1 MAIENPDRSKD
12 RDERERIGELE
23 AQVKELSGLVEILL
37 AKREYDLTVPVR
49 EEEEA
54 PKEEEASEEI
64 VSHKHHFLEE
74 VKESIGR
81 ALGGVE
87 GESLESRIGGIWLS
101 RIVAVLFMT
110 LMVLGGVIT
119 LQEDTLVAVYK
130 IGIGYAIAVGAI
142 AYGLVRR
149 RSESFFPQTILG
161 SGLAAFYFT
170 TYAGFFLENTRVFPF
185 PSMGIPAMACAL
197 LVVAVVAHLRR
208 SATAAGISLFL
219 IYYTVVLSLSTS
231 MDNNSVIYALITG
244 SLLAIVALAFHL
256 THRWLF
262 FTWGALIATQLT
274 YIYFFVLNPPEL
286 GFSDET
292 YFWYSN
298 AFLTLVFCVFSA
310 ACITDAGRS
319 GEFRRAVG
327 PMAGVNSFVY
337 LVLTW
342 VAIRINYAEYEWAFR
357 LWQTGLFLVFT
368 GYAQLVGPRR
378 NYLFQIFAAK
388 TFIIFTLALQ
398 ASLSHEWLLV
408 AMSLECLALGFSYMR
423 SGLVIFKLLGLSL
436 LLVTLVSCLFTANTS
451 DEIDILG
458 YTVQAKWFS
467 SISVALVFAVVAW
480 FHEHFV
486 RRVPPEERESR
497 SQWFLADTWVD
508 LSGSAMAMLYAASG
522 ALVLMSITI
531 IDLGDLPVMPYIL
544 AGEGIAMAVL
554 GLLLMTPQVE
564 VASVLLLF
572 AAHACYHIFL
582 WIGKEGFET
591 QPRYAL
597 YTSIVAGVTY
607 FGGYLWERYHRK
619 IQGGTQFEHA
629 AMASLPYLAA
639 TIMMVTLMERQLEGL
654 YAPLAQMVLA
664 AALFLASAAT
674 LLVGFRIAAILG
686 LAMGT
691 WSYYASFYDIRAPIT
706 EHPDF
711 AVGLL
716 VVLLCYAASERAA
729 GLWDHRRRVNT
740 WYTAGLRTLIVVA
753 AAMVGLLALLKWAPP
768 EQLSFYWLAL
778 AMAAMVLG
786 LVFRESRYRW
796 AGIVLYFGTAVH
808 FGLYDLRNLQPLLRF
823 TILAALVGSGLILA
837 WAYSEFRERQL
848 RKLREQ
854 RLTGA
859 PSDAA
864 DGDGHIADG

>member
-1 MAIENPDRSKD
+1 MAIENPERDKD
-12 RDERERIGELE
+12 HDERKRIGELE

-37 AKREYDLTVPVR
+37 AKGDDELSVPVP

-54 PKEEEASEEI
+54 AEEI
-64 VSHKHHFLEE
+64 VSHRHHLVED
-74 VKESIGR
+74 VRESIGR

-87 GESLESRIGGIWLS
+87 GESLEARVGGIWLS

-119 LQEDTLVAVYK
+119 LQTLGAEYK
-130 IGIGYAIAVGAI
+130 IGIGYAIAAGAI
-142 AYGLVRR
+142 AYGVVRR

-170 TYAGFFLENTRVFPF
+170 TYAGFFLENTRVFPS
-185 PSMGIPAMACAL
+185 PKVGIPVLACAL
-197 LVVAVVAHLRR
+197 LVVAVVAHVRR
-208 SATAAGISLFL
+208 SATVAGISLFL
-219 IYYTVVLSLSTS
+219 IYYTVVLSLSMS

-244 SLLAIVALAFHL
+244 SLLAIVALTFHL
-256 THRWLF
+256 THRWLL

-274 YIYFFVLNPPEL
+274 YIYFFVLNPPDL
-286 GFSDET
+286 GFSGRA

-310 ACITDAGRS
+310 ACITDASRR

-327 PMAGVNSFVY
+327 PMAAVNSFVY

-342 VAIRINYAEYEWAFR
+342 IAIRANYAEYEWAFR
-357 LWQTGLFLVFT
+357 LWQTGIFLVFT

-398 ASLSHEWLLV
+398 SSLSHEWLLV

-423 SGLVIFKLLGLSL
+423 SGLVVFKLLGLGL
-436 LLVTLVSCLFTANTS
+436 LLVTLVSCLLTAGFS

-467 SISVALVFAVVAW
+467 SIAVALVFGVVAW

-486 RRVPPEERESR
+486 RRVPPEARELR
-497 SQWFLADTWVD
+497 AQWFLADTWAD

-531 IDLGDLPVMPYIL
+531 IDLGDMPEMPYIL
-544 AGEGIAMAVL
+544 AGEGIAMAAL
-554 GLLLMTPQVE
+554 GLLLVTPQVE

-582 WIGKEGFET
+582 WLGKEGFET

-597 YTSIVAGVTY
+597 YTSIVAAVTY
-607 FGGYLWERYHRK
+607 FGGYLWERYQRK
-619 IQGGTQFEHA
+619 IEGGTQFERD
-629 AMASLPYLAA
+629 AMASVPYLAA
-639 TIMMVTLMERQLEGL
+639 TVMVATLMERHLEAL

-674 LLVGFRIAAILG
+674 LLVGFRIAGILG
-686 LAMGT
+686 LVLGT
-691 WSYYASFYDIRAPIT
+691 WSYYVSLYDVRVPIT
-706 EHPDF
+706 EHPDY
-711 AVGLL
+711 AVGLV

-729 GLWDHRRRVNT
+729 GLWDHRHNLITR
-740 WYTAGLRTLIVVA
+740 YGAGLRTLIVGA
-753 AAMVGLLALLKWAPP
+753 AALVGLLALLRWAPP

-778 AMAAMVLG
+778 AMGSMVLG
-786 LVFRESRYRW
+786 VVFRESRYRW
-796 AGIVLYFGTAVH
+796 AGIALYFGTALH
-808 FGLYDLRNLQPLLRF
+808 FGLYDLRNVQPLLRF
-823 TILAALVGSGLILA
+823 TILAVLVIIGLVLA
-837 WAYSEFRERQL
+837 WAYSDFRERQL
-848 RKLREQ
+848 RALREEH
-854 RLTGA
+854 LAGG
-859 PSDAA
+859 PSDEPAQEGRA
-864 DGDGHIADG
+864 TDG

>member
-1 MAIENPDRSKD
+1 MATEKPEDDKE
-12 RDERERIGELE
+12 RDERKRIGELE
-23 AQVKELSGLVEILL
+23 DQVKELSGLVEILL
-37 AKREYDLTVPVR
+37 AKRADELSVPVP
-49 EEEEA
+49 EEEQEEEA
-54 PKEEEASEEI
+54 P
-64 VSHKHHFLEE
+64 EE
-74 VKESIGR
+74 VVPHRHHLVEDVREGIGR
-81 ALGGVE
+81 ALGGEE

-119 LQEDTLVAVYK
+119 LQEETLGAIYK
-130 IGIGYAIAVGAI
+130 IGIGYAISAGAI
-142 AYGLVRR
+142 AYGLARR

-161 SGLAAFYFT
+161 SGLAACYFT
-170 TYAGFFLENTRVFPF
+170 TYAGFFLENTQVFPW
-185 PSMGIPAMACAL
+185 STAGIPVLACVL
-197 LVVAVVAHLRR
+197 LAVAVVAHVRR

-244 SLLAIVALAFHL
+244 SLLAIVALTFHL
-256 THRWLF
+256 THRWLL
-262 FTWGALIATQLT
+262 FTWGALVATQLT

-298 AFLTLVFCVFSA
+298 AFLTLIFCVFSA
-310 ACITDAGRS
+310 ACITDASRT
-319 GEFRRAVG
+319 GEYRRAVG
-327 PMAGVNSFVY
+327 PIAGVNSFVY
-337 LVLTW
+337 LALTW
-342 VAIRINYAEYEWAFR
+342 IAIRANYAEYEWAFR

-398 ASLSHEWLLV
+398 SSLSHEWLLV

-423 SGLVIFKLLGLSL
+423 SGLVIFKLLGLGL
-436 LLVTLVSCLFTANTS
+436 LSVTLVGCLFTAKFS

-467 SISVALVFAVVAW
+467 SIAVALVLSVVAW
-480 FHEHFV
+480 FNEHFV
-486 RRVPPEERESR
+486 RRVPPAEREVR
-497 SQWFLADTWVD
+497 GQWFLADTWVD
-508 LSGSAMAMLYAASG
+508 FSGSAMAMLYAASG

-531 IDLGDLPVMPYIL
+531 IDLGDMPAMPYIL
-544 AGEGIAMAVL
+544 AGEGIAMAAL
-554 GLLLMTPQVE
+554 GLLLVTPQVE

-582 WIGKEGFET
+582 WVGKEGFET
-591 QPRYAL
+591 QPRYAM

-607 FGGYLWERYHRK
+607 FGGYLWERYQRK
-619 IQGGTQFEHA
+619 IQGGTQFEHD
-629 AMASLPYLAA
+629 AMASIPYIAA
-639 TIMMVTLMERQLEGL
+639 TVMVATLMERHLEAL
-654 YAPLAQMVLA
+654 YVPLALMVLA

-674 LLVGFRIAAILG
+674 LLVGFRAAGILG
-686 LAMGT
+686 LALGT
-691 WSYYASFYDIRAPIT
+691 WSFYASSYDIRAPIT

-711 AVGLL
+711 AAGL
-716 VVLLCYAASERAA
+716 VVVLICYAASERAA
-729 GLWDHRRRVNT
+729 GLWDHRRQQATR
-740 WYTAGLRTLIVVA
+740 YGAGLRTLIVGVA
-753 AAMVGLLALLKWAPP
+753 ALVGLLALLQWAPP

-778 AMAAMVLG
+778 AMGAMVLG
-786 LVFRESRYRW
+786 VVFRESRYRW
-796 AGIVLYFGTAVH
+796 AGIALYFGTAVH
-808 FGLYDLRNLQPLLRF
+808 FGLYDLRNVQPLLRF
-823 TILAALVGSGLILA
+823 TILTVLVASGMVLA

-854 RLTGA
+854 NLAGGGPDKAAQDGR
-859 PSDAA
+859 AA
-864 DGDGHIADG
+864 DG

>member
-1 MAIENPDRSKD
+1 MAIENPETNSDRGED
-12 RDERERIGELE
+12 ERIGELE

-37 AKREYDLTVPVR
+37 SKGGDDLSVPVV
-49 EEEEA
+49 EEEQVPA
-54 PKEEEASEEI
+54 D
-64 VSHKHHFLEE
+64 VSDHKHHLVED
-74 VKESIGR
+74 VKDGIGR

-101 RIVAVLFMT
+101 RMVAVLFMT

-119 LQEDTLVAVYK
+119 LQEEALGAMYK
-130 IGIGYAIAVGAI
+130 IGIGYGVSALAIG
-142 AYGLVRR
+142 YGLALR

-170 TYAGFFLENTRVFPF
+170 TYAGFFLENTKVFSS
-185 PSMGIPAMACAL
+185 PSLGIPALACAL
-197 LVVAVVAHLRR
+197 LIIAAVAHLRR

-231 MDNNSVIYALITG
+231 MDNDSVVYALITG
-244 SLLAIVALAFHL
+244 SLLAIVALTFHV
-256 THRWLF
+256 THRWML

-274 YIYFFVLNPPEL
+274 YIYFFVINPPQL

-310 ACITDAGRS
+310 ACITDASRT

-337 LVLTW
+337 LALTW
-342 VAIRINYAEYEWAFR
+342 MSIRANYAEYEWAFR

-368 GYAQLVGPRR
+368 GYARLVGPRR

-388 TFIIFTLALQ
+388 TLIIFTLALQ

-423 SGLVIFKLLGLSL
+423 SGLVVFKLLGLGL
-436 LLVTLVSCLFTANTS
+436 LLVTLVGCLFSANLTNQI
-451 DEIDILG
+451 EILG
-458 YTVQAKWFS
+458 YTLEAKWFS
-467 SISVALVFAVVAW
+467 CLAVPLVFAVVAW

-486 RRVPPEERESR
+486 RRVPPEAREVKG
-497 SQWFLADTWVD
+497 QWFLADTWAD

-522 ALVLMSITI
+522 ALILMSITI
-531 IDLGDLPVMPYIL
+531 IDLGDLPSMPYIL

-554 GLLLMTPQVE
+554 GLLLATPPVE

-572 AAHACYHIFL
+572 ASHVCYHIFL
-582 WIGKEGFET
+582 WVGKEGFET

-597 YTSIVAGVTY
+597 YTSIVAGVTF
-607 FGGYLWERYHRK
+607 FGGYLWERYQRR
-619 IQGGTQFEHA
+619 IQGGTQFEHD
-629 AMASLPYLAA
+629 AMASIPYLAA
-639 TIMMVTLMERQLEGL
+639 TIMLATLMGRQLEPL

-664 AALFLASAAT
+664 AGLFLASAAT
-674 LLVGFRIAAILG
+674 MLVGFRVAGVVG
-686 LAMGT
+686 LAIGT
-691 WSYYASFYDIRAPIT
+691 GSYYASLYDVREPIT

-711 AVGLL
+711 VIGLL
-716 VVLLCYAASERAA
+716 VVMICYAAAERAG
-729 GLWDHRRRVNT
+729 GLWDYRRQATSRPG
-740 WYTAGLRTLIVVA
+740 ALLRTVIVAVA
-753 AAMVGLLALLKWAPP
+753 TAIGLLALFLWAPA
-768 EQLSFYWLAL
+768 EQLTFYWLAL
-778 AMAAMVLG
+778 AMGAMILG
-786 LVFRESRYRW
+786 VVFRESRYRW
-796 AGIVLYFGTAVH
+796 AGIALYFGTAIR
-808 FGLYDLRNLQPLLRF
+808 FGLHDLRSLQPLLRF
-823 TILAALVGSGLILA
+823 TILAALVASGLILA

-848 RKLREQ
+848 RKLREEH
-854 RLTGA
+854 LAGA
-859 PSDAA
+859 SSDDAA
-864 DGDGHIADG
+864 RDGHTADG

>member
-1 MAIENPDRSKD
+1 MAIEHPETNSN
-12 RDERERIGELE
+12 RDEGERIGELE

-37 AKREYDLTVPVR
+37 SRGEDKTPSSVV
-49 EEEEA
+49 EEQEA
-54 PKEEEASEEI
+54 PAEDAG
-64 VSHKHHFLEE
+64 HKHHLVED

-101 RIVAVLFMT
+101 RMVAVLFMT

-119 LQEDTLVAVYK
+119 LQEEALGAVYK
-130 IGIGYAIAVGAI
+130 IAIGYGVSALAI
-142 AYGLVRR
+142 AYGLALR

-170 TYAGFFLENTRVFPF
+170 TYASFFLENTKIF
-185 PSMGIPAMACAL
+185 PSASLGIPALAAAL
-197 LVVAVVAHLRR
+197 LVVAAIAHVRR

-231 MDNNSVIYALITG
+231 MDNDSVIYALITG
-244 SLLAIVALAFHL
+244 SLLAIVALTFHL
-256 THRWLF
+256 THRWLL

-274 YIYFFVLNPPEL
+274 YIYFFVINPPDL
-286 GFSDET
+286 GFSAET

-310 ACITDAGRS
+310 ACITDAGRT

-337 LVLTW
+337 LALTW
-342 VAIRINYAEYEWAFR
+342 MSVRANFAEYEWAFR

-368 GYAQLVGPRR
+368 GYAQLAGPRR

-423 SGLVIFKLLGLSL
+423 SGLVVFKLLGLGL
-436 LLVTLVSCLFTANTS
+436 MLVTLVGSLFTVNLTN
-451 DEIDILG
+451 EIDILG

-467 SISVALVFAVVAW
+467 CLAVALVFAVVAW

-486 RRVPPEERESR
+486 RRLPPEARKVKG
-497 SQWFLADTWVD
+497 QWFLANTWAD
-508 LSGSAMAMLYAASG
+508 MSGSAMAMMYAASG
-522 ALVLMSITI
+522 ALILMSITI
-531 IDLGDLPVMPYIL
+531 IDLGDLPSMPYIL
-544 AGEGIAMAVL
+544 AAEGIAMAVL
-554 GLLLMTPQVE
+554 GLLLATPPVE

-572 AAHACYHIFL
+572 AAHVCYHIFL
-582 WIGKEGFET
+582 WVGKEDFET

-597 YTSIVAGVTY
+597 YTSMVAGVTY
-607 FGGYLWERYHRK
+607 FGGYLWERYQRR
-619 IQGGTQFEHA
+619 IQGGTQIEHD
-629 AMASLPYLAA
+629 AMASIPYLAA
-639 TIMMVTLMERQLEGL
+639 TIMLATLMGRQLGPL

-664 AALFLASAAT
+664 AGLFLASAAT
-674 LLVGFRIAAILG
+674 MLVGFRVAGVVG
-686 LAMGT
+686 LAIGT
-691 WSYYASFYDIRAPIT
+691 WSFYASLYNVHEPIT

-716 VVLLCYAASERAA
+716 VVMICYAAAERAS
-729 GLWDHRRRVNT
+729 GLWEYRQQKAT
-740 WYTAGLRTLIVVA
+740 QAGAHLRTLIVVVA
-753 AAMVGLLALLKWAPP
+753 AAIGLLALIQWAPP
-768 EQLSFYWLAL
+768 DQLTFYWLGL
-778 AMAAMVLG
+778 AMGAMVLG

-796 AGIVLYFGTAVH
+796 VGIILYFSTAIR
-808 FGLYDLRNLQPLLRF
+808 FGLNDLRNLQPLLRF
-823 TILAALVGSGLILA
+823 TILAALVASGLVLA

-848 RKLREQ
+848 RKLREEHV
-854 RLTGA
+854 TGEL
-859 PSDAA
+859 SDHPAR
-864 DGDGHIADG
+864 DGHRSDD